1 MAMLCAESCHA
12 ARCMDEWMASSPA
25 GDPEAVTAAQ
35 ATLREMGSQL
45 GAGLTFD
52 VSTNPD
58 QSGARS
64 SLVVAGQLMS
74 TAALQMAGFNNA
86 ADTEDCVVGWLK
98 QMQAERY
105 LPC

>member
-1 MAMLCAESCHA
+1 
-12 ARCMDEWMASSPA
+12 MDEWMASSPA

-35 ATLREMGSQL
+35 ATLCEMGSQL
-45 GAGLTFD
+45 GAGLSFD

>member
-1 MAMLCAESCHA
+1 
-12 ARCMDEWMASSPA
+12 MDEWMASSPA

-64 SLVVAGQLMS
+64 SLVVVGQLMS